1 MANDS
6 KFPTEVVE
14 LPSKGYFYPKDSP
27 LASGKVE
34 MKYMTAREED
44 ILTSP
49 NLLKQGIAIDKLLEA
64 LIVDKKINIGDL
76 LIGDK
81 NALIVAA
88 RILAYGKMYEFITFD
103 DSGEEVNATVDL
115 TTLND
120 KEIDFTGLT
129 EGVNEFSFTLPNS
142 ERTITLKFLT
152 HKDEKE
158 LERETTALKKV
169 SNSIVTTM
177 TSRMKRIIVSIDG
190 NTERAAIIN
199 FVDTELLSVD
209 ALEIRRYLASITP
222 DVNMTTKATYADGT
236 ESEVV
241 VQVTAQFFW
250 PSTEV

>member
-14 LPSKGYFYPKDSP
+14 LPSNGYFYPKDSP

-129 EGVNEFSFTLPNS
+129 EGVNEFTFTLPNS
-142 ERTITLKFLT
+142 ERTITLRFLT

-158 LERETTALKKV
+158 LESEATALKKV
-169 SNSIVTTM
+169 SSTIVKTM
-177 TSRMKRIIVSIDG
+177 TSRMKRIIASVDG
-190 NTERAAIIN
+190 NSEKATIIN

-209 ALEIRRYLASITP
+209 ALELRKYLNSITP
-222 DVNMTTKATYADGT
+222 DIDMLTTATFPDGR
-236 ESEVV
+236 EEEVAV
-241 VQVTAQFFW
+241 TITAQFFW
-250 PSTEV
+250 PAS

>member
-1 MANDS
+1 MANDT

-49 NLLKQGIAIDKLLEA
+49 NLLKQGTAVDKLLEA
-64 LIVDKKINIGDL
+64 LIVDKKVNLDDI

-81 NALIVAA
+81 NSIIVAA
-88 RILAYGKMYEFITFD
+88 RILGYGKQYEFTTLD
-103 DSGEEVNATVDL
+103 ENGEEVNVTVDL

-120 KEIDFTGLT
+120 KEIDFTDLT

-158 LERETTALKKV
+158 LEIEAIALKKV
-169 SNSIVTTM
+169 SSSIVKTM
-177 TSRMKRIIVSIDG
+177 TSRMKRIIASVDG
-190 NTERAAIIN
+190 NSEKQHIN
-199 FVDTELLSVD
+199 EFVDNELLSVD
-209 ALEIRRYLASITP
+209 SLELRKYLNSINP
-222 DVNMTTKATYADGT
+222 DINMITIATFPDGT
-236 ESEVV
+236 EEEVAV
-241 VQVTAQFFW
+241 EITAQFFW
-250 PSTEV
+250 PSA

>member
-88 RILAYGKMYEFITFD
+88 RILAYGKMYEFVTFD
-103 DSGEEVNATVDL
+103 ENGEEVNVTVDL

-158 LERETTALKKV
+158 LEREAVALKKV
-169 SNSIVTTM
+169 SSSIVRTM
-177 TSRMKRIIVSIDG
+177 TSRMKRIIASVDG
-190 NTERAAIIN
+190 NSEKQYIN
-199 FVDTELLSVD
+199 EFVDNELLSVD
-209 ALEIRRYLASITP
+209 SLELRKYLNSINP
-222 DVNMTTKATYADGT
+222 DINMTAVTTFPDGT
-236 ESEVV
+236 EQEVAV
-241 VQVTAQFFW
+241 EITAQFFW
-250 PSTEV
+250 PSA

>member
-1 MANDS
+1 MANDT

-14 LPSKGYFYPKDSP
+14 LPSNGYFYPKDNP

-49 NLLKQGIAIDKLLEA
+49 NLLKQGIAIDKLLET
-64 LIVDKKINIGDL
+64 LIVDKKINLGDL

-88 RILAYGKMYEFITFD
+88 RILAYGKEYEFVTFD

-158 LERETTALKKV
+158 LEREATVLKKV
-169 SNSIVTTM
+169 SSTLAKTM
-177 TSRMKRIIVSIDG
+177 TSRMKRIIASVDG
-190 NTERAAIIN
+190 NSEKQHIN
-199 FVDTELLSVD
+199 KFVDNELLSVD
-209 ALEIRRYLASITP
+209 SLELRKYLNSINP
-222 DVNMTTKATYADGT
+222 DINMTTIATFPDGR
-236 ESEVV
+236 EEEVAV
-241 VQVTAQFFW
+241 EITAQFFW
-250 PSTEV
+250 PSA

>member
-1 MANDS
+1 MAKTN
-6 KFPTEVVE
+6 FPTEEVD
-14 LPSKGYFYPKDSP
+14 LPSKGYFYPKTNP
-27 LASGKVE
+27 LSSGKVE

-64 LIVDKKINIGDL
+64 LIVDKKINISDL

-88 RILAYGKMYEFITFD
+88 RILAYGKMYEFVTFD

-115 TTLND
+115 TTLTD

-142 ERTITLKFLT
+142 ERTITLRFLT

-158 LERETTALKKV
+158 LESEATALKKV
-169 SNSIVTTM
+169 SSTIVKTM
-177 TSRMKRIIVSIDG
+177 TSRMKRIIASVDG
-190 NTERAAIIN
+190 NSEKQYIN
-199 FVDTELLSVD
+199 EFVDNELLSVD
-209 ALEIRRYLASITP
+209 SLELRKYLNSINP
-222 DVNMTTKATYADGT
+222 DINMIAVTTFPDGT
-236 ESEVV
+236 EQEVAV
-241 VQVTAQFFW
+241 ELTAQFFW
-250 PSTEV
+250 PSA

>member
-1 MANDS
+1 MANES

-34 MKYMTAREED
+34 MKYMTAKEED

-49 NLLKQGIAIDKLLEA
+49 NLLKQGIAIDKLLES
-64 LIVDKKINIGDL
+64 LIVDKKINLGDI

-88 RILAYGKMYEFITFD
+88 RILAYGKEYEFVTFD

-120 KEIDFTGLT
+120 KEIDFDKLPQGI
-129 EGVNEFSFTLPNS
+129 NEFPFELPNS
-142 ERTITLKFLT
+142 KRAITLRFLT

-158 LERETTALKKV
+158 IGKEAEALKKV
-169 SNSIVTTM
+169 SSSVVKTM
-177 TSRMKRIIVSIDG
+177 TSRMKRLIISVDG
-190 NTERAAIIN
+190 NSEKQHIHN
-199 FVDTELLSVD
+199 FVDTEFLSVD
-209 ALEIRRYLASITP
+209 SLELRKYLNSINP
-222 DVNMTTKATYADGT
+222 DINMTTIATFPDGR
-236 ESEVV
+236 EEEVAV
-241 VQVTAQFFW
+241 EITAQFFW
-250 PSTEV
+250 PSA

>member
-1 MANDS
+1 MTNDS

-14 LPSKGYFYPKDSP
+14 LPSKGYFYPKESP

-88 RILAYGKMYEFITFD
+88 RILAYGKMYEFVTFD
-103 DSGEEVNATVDL
+103 ETGEEVNVTVDL

-120 KEIDFTGLT
+120 KEIDFDKLSPNT
-129 EGVNEFSFTLPNS
+129 NEFSFTLPNS
-142 ERTITLKFLT
+142 KREITLKFLT

-158 LERETTALKKV
+158 LEREATVLKKV
-169 SNSIVTTM
+169 SSTLAKTM
-177 TSRMKRIIVSIDG
+177 TSRMKRIIASVDG
-190 NTERAAIIN
+190 NSEKQHIN
-199 FVDTELLSVD
+199 EFVDNELLSVD
-209 ALEIRRYLASITP
+209 SLELRRYLNSINP
-222 DVNMTTKATYADGT
+222 DINMTTIATFPDGR
-236 ESEVV
+236 EEEVAV
-241 VQVTAQFFW
+241 EITAQFFW
-250 PSTEV
+250 PSA